1 MSVHI
6 VDYKQRENSNG
17 ETFFALILQGDITMV
32 QSQETG
38 RFYATAKRTSITST
52 FDEATCQR
60 LIGKEIPGSIRKVEC
75 DSYEYTLPETGE
87 IVTLRHRYEFV
98 PEEQAE
104 KPSMEQAVFQHS
116 DNGAE
121 KAQTF

>member
-17 ETFFALILQGDITMV
+17 EAFFALILQGDITMV

-60 LIGKEIPGSIRKVEC
+60 LIGKEIPGSIQKVEC

-87 IVTLRHRYEFV
+87 IVTLKHRYEYV
-98 PEEQAE
+98 PEGAP
-104 KPSMEQAVFQHS
+104 KPSMEKEVFGG
-116 DNGAE
+116 N
-121 KAQTF
+121 AQTADAF